1 MKRSEIYNGLINQL
15 NEVTKELSGVK
26 GYKTISRYYSACCEF
41 SKFLANEYKLE
52 KFKNVKAKHIFAYVD
67 NMRENGKS
75 DSTIRTALAGIR
87 FMYEK
92 AGGKSILPKNDRFG
106 FDKRERGT
114 VNKAWTDKEIEKALS
129 IAKGQGNE
137 KMYFAIKLS
146 STFGLRI
153 EETARLRPSQIK
165 GGYLQIKGKGGKVRN
180 IRIETKEEKKA
191 IEELKEYIKANCKG
205 KNDYILSMGDIKATK
220 QSIEKWIERNRES
233 FTDKNRTKGQTKG
246 KKPLSETLSFHGLR
260 YRYAQKRYEEELR
273 KGSTEKKAKKTVSI
287 SLGHNRAEVTNIY
300 LA

>member
-1 MKRSEIYNGLINQL
+1 MKRSEIYNGLVEQL
-15 NEVTKELSGVK
+15 NEVTKDLSGEK

-52 KFKNVKAKHIFAYVD
+52 KFNNVKAKHIFAYVER
-67 NMRENGKS
+67 MQENGKS

-92 AGGKSILPKNDRFG
+92 AGGKSILPKNDRFD

-114 VNKAWTDKEIEKALS
+114 INKAWTDKEIEKALD
-129 IAKGQGNE
+129 IAKSQGNY
-137 KMYFAIKLS
+137 KIYHAIRMS

-180 IRIETKEEKKA
+180 VRIETKEEKKA
-191 IEELKEYIKANCKG
+191 IEELKGYIKENCKG

-220 QSIEKWIERNRES
+220 QSIEKWIERNRDS
-233 FTDKNRTKGQTKG
+233 FTDKDRTKGQTKG
-246 KKPLSETLSFHGLR
+246 KKPLSDTLSFHGLR
-260 YRYAQKRYEEELR
+260 YRYAQRRYEEELR

>member
-1 MKRSEIYNGLINQL
+1 MKRSEIYNGLVEQL
-15 NEVTKELSGVK
+15 NEVTKDLSGEK

-41 SKFLANEYKLE
+41 SKFLASGYKLE
-52 KFKNVKAKHIFAYVD
+52 KFNNVKAKHIFAYVER
-67 NMRENGKS
+67 MQENGKS

-92 AGGKSILPKNDRFG
+92 VGGKSILPKNDRFD

-129 IAKGQGNE
+129 TAKGQGNE

-180 IRIETKEEKKA
+180 VRIETKEEKKA
-191 IEELKEYIKANCKG
+191 VEELKEYVNGKDKAE
-205 KNDYILSMGDIKATK
+205 YILSNGDIKATK
-220 QSIEKWIERNRES
+220 QSIEKWIERNRDS
-233 FTDKNRTKGQTKG
+233 FTDKDRTKGQTKG
-246 KKPLSETLSFHGLR
+246 KKPMSETLSFHGLR
-260 YRYAQKRYEEELR
+260 YRYAQRRYEEELR

-287 SLGHNRAEVTNIY
+287 SLGHNRAEVTDIY

>member
-1 MKRSEIYNGLINQL
+1 MKRSEIYNGLVQQL
-15 NEVTKELSGVK
+15 NEVTKELSGEK

-52 KFKNVKAKHIFAYVD
+52 KFNNVKAKHIFAYVD

-92 AGGKSILPKNDRFG
+92 VGGKSILPKNDRFD

-129 IAKGQGNE
+129 IAKGQGND

-153 EETARLRPSQIK
+153 EETVRLRPFQIK
-165 GGYLQIKGKGGKVRN
+165 DNRIEVKGKGGKVRN
-180 IRIETKEEKKA
+180 VRIETKEEKKT
-191 IEELKEYIKANCKG
+191 IEELKEYANGKDKAE
-205 KNDYILSMGDIKATK
+205 YILSNGDIRATK
-220 QSIEKWIERNRES
+220 QSIEKWVERNRDS
-233 FTDKNRTKGQTKG
+233 FTDKDRTNGQTKG

-287 SLGHNRAEVTNIY
+287 SLGHNRAEVTDIY

>member
-1 MKRSEIYNGLINQL
+1 MKRSEIYNGLVEQL
-15 NEVTKELSGVK
+15 NEVTKDLSSEK

-52 KFKNVKAKHIFAYVD
+52 KFNNIKAKHIFAYVER
-67 NMRENGKS
+67 MQKNGKS

-92 AGGKSILPKNDRFG
+92 AGGKSILPKNDRFDFG
-106 FDKRERGT
+106 KRERGT
-114 VNKAWTDKEIEKALS
+114 INKAWTDKEIEKALS
-129 IAKGQGNE
+129 TAKGQGNE

-180 IRIETKEEKKA
+180 VRIETKEEKKA
-191 IEELKEYIKANCKG
+191 IEELKGYVNGKDKAE
-205 KNDYILSMGDIKATK
+205 YILSNGDIKATK
-220 QSIEKWIERNRES
+220 QSIEKWIERNREN
-233 FTDKNRTKGQTKG
+233 FTDKDRTKGQTKG
-246 KKPLSETLSFHGLR
+246 KKPMSETLSFHGLR
-260 YRYAQKRYEEELR
+260 YRYAQRRYEEELR